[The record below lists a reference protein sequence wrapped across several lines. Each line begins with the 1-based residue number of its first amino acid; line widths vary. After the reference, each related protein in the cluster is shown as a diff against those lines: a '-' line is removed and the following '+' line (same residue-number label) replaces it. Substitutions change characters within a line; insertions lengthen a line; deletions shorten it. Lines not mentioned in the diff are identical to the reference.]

1 MRQSSLWGAEW
12 AQEDMQ
18 LVYRDLG
25 GHIVGISSWGGQWIR
40 VEKQQENTESFDQG
54 WHKVPVLRAEPVA
67 AALESQGITRV
78 QASRLHPE

>member
-1 MRQSSLWGAEW
+1 MGSGRHAAS
-12 AQEDMQ
+12 
-18 LVYRDLG
+18 LVYRGLG
-25 GHIVGISSWGGQWIR
+25 GHIVGIR
-40 VEKQQENTESFDQG
+40 VEKQQEDTESFDQG